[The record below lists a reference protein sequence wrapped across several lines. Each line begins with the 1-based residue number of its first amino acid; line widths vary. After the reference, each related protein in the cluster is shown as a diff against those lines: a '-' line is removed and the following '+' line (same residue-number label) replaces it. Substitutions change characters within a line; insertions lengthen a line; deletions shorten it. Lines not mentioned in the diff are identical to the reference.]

1 MADRIALD
9 IVNDATGARP
19 SYGDVPALE
28 IFDRVMEGRHGCNPD
43 FGDPALRWESWAA
56 PGNGFGDLLAEAF
69 DRGMTPAEWRIL
81 SDGREGPGFD
91 AQLREI
97 WELNVVR
104 PFAARFRLWGSD
116 GPALEEPPVRRR
128 AIPLF

>member
-43 FGDPALRWESWAA
+43 FGDPVLRWDSWAA
-56 PGNGFGDLLAEAF
+56 PGNEQRAALPWKISASKKWQCRHACTGDANGEK
-69 DRGMTPAEWRIL
+69 
-81 SDGREGPGFD
+81 
-91 AQLREI
+91 
-97 WELNVVR
+97 
-104 PFAARFRLWGSD
+104 
-116 GPALEEPPVRRR
+116 
-128 AIPLF
+128 

>member
-1 MADRIALD
+1 ML
-9 IVNDATGARP
+9 V
-19 SYGDVPALE
+19 L
-28 IFDRVMEGRHGCNPD
+28 
-43 FGDPALRWESWAA
+43 
-56 PGNGFGDLLAEAF
+56 
-69 DRGMTPAEWRIL
+69 IL

-116 GPALEEPPVRRR
+116 GPPPEEAPVRRR